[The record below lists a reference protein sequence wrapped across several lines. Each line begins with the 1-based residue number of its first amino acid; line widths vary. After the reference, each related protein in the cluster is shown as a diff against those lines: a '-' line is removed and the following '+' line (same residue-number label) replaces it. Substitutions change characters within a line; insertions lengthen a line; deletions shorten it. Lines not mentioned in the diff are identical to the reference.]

1 MPVILQHILGICLL
15 VAVFLVTKYFQAR
28 KMKNVAAKIINDLM
42 SQGANNPERAV
53 SLPYAKTQ
61 WLKIGLRDYRPKVLK
76 SMVDAGFIGLT
87 QDGRYFLLRSPGWE
101 KEASGQEQ

>member
-15 VAVFLVTKYFQAR
+15 VGVFLVTKYFQAR
-28 KMKNVAAKIINDLM
+28 KMKNVAVKIINDLM
-42 SQGANNPERAV
+42 SQGANKPERAV
-53 SLPYAKTQ
+53 TLPYAKTQ

-87 QDGRYFLLRSPGWE
+87 PDGRHYLISAPGWE
-101 KEASGQEQ
+101 KEATGQGQ